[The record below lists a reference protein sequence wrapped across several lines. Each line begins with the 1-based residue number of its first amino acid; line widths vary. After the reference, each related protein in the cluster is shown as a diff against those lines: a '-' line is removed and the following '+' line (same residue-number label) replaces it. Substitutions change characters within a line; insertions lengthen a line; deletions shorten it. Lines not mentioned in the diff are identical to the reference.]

1 MCLSRPKPLER
12 DKTVIDL
19 AAVRRQR
26 DQVLLDNLP
35 PAERELVEPV
45 MRDHPG
51 ISAAE
56 AFAIWSTADCEIS
69 VVLTVEVAKEKKFQ
83 VRASGLSVRE
93 DKGAYHAKAKASLK
107 VRKFHLSELHCA
119 LSYG

>member
-26 DQVLLDNLP
+26 EKGLLVSLSP
-35 PAERELVEPV
+35 VERELVEQV
-45 MRDHPG
+45 MRAHPG

-56 AFAIWSTADCEIS
+56 AFG
-69 VVLTVEVAKEKKFQ
+69 
-83 VRASGLSVRE
+83 GLV
-93 DKGAYHAKAKASLK
+93 DGGL
-107 VRKFHLSELHCA
+107 
-119 LSYG
+119 

>member
-12 DKTVIDL
+12 DKTVIDF

-26 DQVLLDNLP
+26 DQGLLVSLS
-35 PAERELVEPV
+35 PAERELVEQV

-56 AFAIWSTADCEIS
+56 AFRDL
-69 VVLTVEVAKEKKFQ
+69 VDG
-83 VRASGLSVRE
+83 GL
-93 DKGAYHAKAKASLK
+93 
-107 VRKFHLSELHCA
+107 
-119 LSYG
+119 